1 MAAIVKCF
9 SISGIDGY
17 PVDIEASVLNTGS
30 FSVSIIG
37 MGDTAIK
44 ESVERIQAALTDCG
58 FSIPENKVVLS
69 LAPSDKKKHGS
80 HYDLAL
86 AVALL
91 TQTNQIKPINI
102 LRYGFLGE
110 LSLGG
115 NLRPVS
121 GILPMILA
129 ARASGIHDVIVPLS
143 NAPEARL
150 VKDVKIYPFKT
161 LTEVTRFLEGKEVTA
176 YKSENIAPPPVHNN
190 IPDFSDVKGQNA
202 LIESIVL
209 AAAGGHNLLMIGNP
223 GCGKTMIEKR
233 IPGILP
239 EMTEEEALET
249 TKIHS
254 ISGLLS
260 GNLSLLTERPFRAP
274 HHNASIN
281 ALIGGGPNAMPGEI
295 SLAHNGVLFFDELLE
310 FSRVSLDALR
320 QPLEDKKVVISR
332 VNFTNTY
339 PANFMFVA
347 AANPCPC
354 GYYPG
359 PKCRCT
365 DFEIIKYRNKISG
378 PILDRIDIQ
387 KQVAPVDLFDIEK
400 SSSAPTT
407 NELRARVSAARK
419 IQELRFKNIPNIT
432 TNAQMTSALIDTFCE
447 LTQESSSL
455 LRKAC
460 DRFSYSARV
469 IHKLLRMART
479 SADLAGATKIRKE
492 DISFVLHSRDLDK
505 NNGMLTVV

>member
-1 MAAIVKCF
+1 
-9 SISGIDGY
+9 
-17 PVDIEASVLNTGS
+17 
-30 FSVSIIG
+30 
-37 MGDTAIK
+37 
-44 ESVERIQAALTDCG
+44 
-58 FSIPENKVVLS
+58 
-69 LAPSDKKKHGS
+69 
-80 HYDLAL
+80 
-86 AVALL
+86 
-91 TQTNQIKPINI
+91 
-102 LRYGFLGE
+102 
-110 LSLGG
+110 
-115 NLRPVS
+115 
-121 GILPMILA
+121 
-129 ARASGIHDVIVPLS
+129 
-143 NAPEARL
+143 
-150 VKDVKIYPFKT
+150 
-161 LTEVTRFLEGKEVTA
+161 
-176 YKSENIAPPPVHNN
+176 
-190 IPDFSDVKGQNA
+190 
-202 LIESIVL
+202 
-209 AAAGGHNLLMIGNP
+209 
-223 GCGKTMIEKR
+223 
-233 IPGILP
+233 
-239 EMTEEEALET
+239 
-249 TKIHS
+249 
-254 ISGLLS
+254 
-260 GNLSLLTERPFRAP
+260 
-274 HHNASIN
+274 
-281 ALIGGGPNAMPGEI
+281 
-295 SLAHNGVLFFDELLE
+295 
-310 FSRVSLDALR
+310 
-320 QPLEDKKVVISR
+320 
-332 VNFTNTY
+332 
-339 PANFMFVA
+339 MFVA

-400 SSSAPTT
+400 CSSAPTT